1 MNFNQGKKNKKCK
14 FMHISALFLNM
25 INKIRSFLRKSNF
38 FKILFLMNKQFTAY
52 NSTEFISILK
62 AYIS

>member
-1 MNFNQGKKNKKCK
+1 MNFNQGKMNKKWK
-14 FMHISALFLNM
+14 FMYISALFLNM
-25 INKIRSFLRKSNF
+25 IHQNRSLLRKSNF
-38 FKILFLMNKQFTAY
+38 FKILFLMNKPFTAY